1 MTHWYFPSL
10 EKSTACSCRVVVYSV
25 TSVSPPAAAW
35 MRRCAWLWISASFR
49 TSLSF
54 FQAKVMG
61 ESLELAAEQTKV
73 TLAPR
78 RADWVSGCTV
88 IWGFGKS
95 SVSTTKVRFKNGCTL
110 LLLAARWQLRE
121 EKKDG
126 VEDFRNLP

>member
-10 EKSTACSCRVVVYSV
+10 EKSTVCSCRVVVYSV
-25 TSVSPPAAAW
+25 TSVSPPAPAW

-73 TLAPR
+73 TLEPR
-78 RADWVSGCTV
+78 RDDCVSGCTV

-95 SVSTTKVRFKNGCTL
+95 SVGTTKGGFQNGCAVL
-110 LLLAARWQLRE
+110 L
-121 EKKDG
+121 
-126 VEDFRNLP
+126 